1 MPRIENWRKREPIA
15 LVLTAAAAMVC
26 VLAAGG
32 QAPKSR
38 NASRHAATKTEE
50 AKAAKPVTMPFRI
63 GETLN
68 FRVSWSAFSNAA
80 SVQMTVP
87 EQRDLYGYSTWHF
100 RAQVHTVSPVR
111 SLFSIDD
118 QFDSYADRSTLDAR
132 QYETHLDE
140 LGKIQDQMFRFT
152 APGQAPRLP
161 GPNIVVPAGT
171 LDPLGA
177 LYVLRHVDWVHMPEF
192 GGTIYDGHDL
202 YAFSAKRQ
210 TTDENV
216 TVGAGSFAT
225 TQVAIDLYE
234 HQKPVPGVHLV
245 AWVAND
251 DSRTPVL
258 LQAQLPFGNIRA
270 ELTSLSQ

>member
-1 MPRIENWRKREPIA
+1 MPRDHNWKMRGTIVAA
-15 LVLTAAAAMVC
+15 LMATAATFL
-26 VLAAGG
+26 VLAAMA
-32 QAPKSR
+32 QVSNSR
-38 NASRHAATKTEE
+38 ASHHAAAKTAETKTP
-50 AKAAKPVTMPFRI
+50 KPVAMPFHT

-111 SLFSIDD
+111 SLFSVDD
-118 QFDSYADRSTLDAR
+118 QFDSYTDRSTLEAR
-132 QYETHLDE
+132 QYETHLNE
-140 LGKIQDQMFRFT
+140 LGKIQNETFHFT
-152 APGQAPRLP
+152 APGQASRLP
-161 GPNIVVPAGT
+161 GASILVVAGT
-171 LDPLGA
+171 MDPLGA
-177 LYVLRHVDWVHMPEF
+177 LYVLRHVDWAHTPEF
-192 GGTIYDGHDL
+192 NGTIYDGHDL
-202 YAFSAKRQ
+202 YEFNAKRQ

-216 TVGAGSFAT
+216 TVGAGSFT
-225 TQVAIDLYE
+225 TMQVAIDLFQ

-258 LQAQLPFGNIRA
+258 LQAELPFGNIRA
-270 ELTSLSQ
+270 ELTSASQ